1 MMAVP
6 QSGFVI
12 YAREPQ
18 RLADFYAQVAGLALM
33 DANDDFVVLESTAT
47 QVVIVR
53 MPREIAES
61 IIVTDPPT
69 IREETPIKPVLFV
82 PSLAAARAAAE
93 KTAGK
98 LKPSEAEWTFRG
110 VRGVDGYDPE
120 GNVFRLQSNVNI
132 SGVSS

>member
-12 YAREPQ
+12 YAKDPR
-18 RLADFYAQVAGLALM
+18 RLADFYARVAGLAVM

-47 QVVIVR
+47 QMVIVR

-61 IIVTDPPT
+61 IILTDPPT
-69 IREETPIKPVLFV
+69 LREDTPIKPVLYV
-82 PSLAAARAAAE
+82 SSLAAARAAAAR
-93 KTAGK
+93 TSGRI
-98 LKPSEAEWTFRG
+98 KPPEAEWSFRD

-120 GNVFRLQSNVNI
+120 GNVFRLQESMPAHERK
-132 SGVSS
+132 